1 MSTRVSYIKYTINVL
16 INAEQHEAA
25 FIFMFIKC
33 KVNIIESSRL
43 KLLTI
48 SLVSVMAKT
57 QVTNI

>member
-16 INAEQHEAA
+16 INAKQHEAA